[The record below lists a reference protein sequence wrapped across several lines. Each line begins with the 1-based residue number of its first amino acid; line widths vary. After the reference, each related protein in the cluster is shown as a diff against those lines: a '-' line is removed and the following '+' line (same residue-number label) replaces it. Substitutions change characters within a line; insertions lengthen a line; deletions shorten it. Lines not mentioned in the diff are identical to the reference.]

1 MYIRLGQGNIDSS
14 RLGDILGDLQTA
26 LAAASD
32 RPGFRNA
39 YVGVNRTNG
48 RVVTISTW
56 DTEEQA
62 SFAPSSDARARRQTL
77 GLQPEPIMV
86 LEVIDQV

>member
-1 MYIRLGQGNIDSS
+1 MVDL
-14 RLGDILGDLQTA
+14 LGDLQTA
-26 LAAASD
+26 LSAASQ

-39 YVGVNRTNG
+39 YVGVHRAGG
-48 RVVTISTW
+48 RMVTISTW

-86 LEVIDQV
+86 FEVTNQV